1 MAAKKRSDQVGAL
14 VADVEALAKRLR
26 AGIRKQRT
34 ALPKDMKA
42 TAARLRKRAAHAAAQ
57 VEKYVH
63 EVRVELEGAAKKAKR
78 TTKRPAS
85 KRSKAA

>member
-1 MAAKKRSDQVGAL
+1 MATKKRSDQVSAL

-34 ALPKDMKA
+34 ALPKDLKA
-42 TAARLRKRAAHAAAQ
+42 TAGRLRKRAAHAAAQ

-63 EVRVELEGAAKKAKR
+63 EVRVELEGKTKAKR
-78 TTKRPAS
+78 TRNVRRAKG
-85 KRSKAA
+85 